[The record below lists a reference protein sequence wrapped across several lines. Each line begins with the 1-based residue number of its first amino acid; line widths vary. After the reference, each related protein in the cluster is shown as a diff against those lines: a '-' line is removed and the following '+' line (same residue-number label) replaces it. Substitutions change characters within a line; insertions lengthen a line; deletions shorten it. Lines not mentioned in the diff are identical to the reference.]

1 MSEWKRCLLGE
12 LITFGNGK
20 ARPKIDGN
28 VPVYGGNGILAYA
41 NQANYDDET
50 IVIGRVGAYC
60 GATYYEKGEIWVS
73 DNALS
78 AKAKNDNYP
87 QFLYYFLL
95 NLDLNQFAQGSSHP
109 LLTQTLL
116 KSIEVETTT
125 NISEQQAIA
134 SVLSSLD
141 DKIDLLQRQNQTLE
155 EMAATLFRQWFIEE
169 AKEDWEDGY
178 INQMISLQNGYAFKS
193 KDFSEIGIYKIIKIK
208 NIDNKIVDIVNTDF
222 VSEDIAKQCAD
233 KFQIKNGA
241 ILIAMTGA
249 EIGKLGIVP
258 KNSDNLLLN
267 QRVGMFLPKFNG
279 AEFLAYL
286 YFITDYGQ
294 EYIWNAATG
303 SAQPN
308 ISGYQIEQAPFP
320 IIPTSQLEQYGSR
333 IKPYF
338 DKLIDN
344 LGQIQ
349 TLQSLRDTLLPK
361 LISGEVRL
369 KGFEAVS

>member
-60 GATYYEKGEIWVS
+60 GATYYEKGEIWIS

-155 EMAATLFRQWFIEE
+155 QMAATLFRQWFIEE
-169 AKEDWEDGY
+169 AKEDWETYCLKDLANIY
-178 INQMISLQNGYAFKS
+178 IGRTPPRKESHWFSNSNKDYKWISIKDMADSGTFTIQTNEYLSKNTIDSFKIPVIPTNTVILS
-193 KDFSEIGIYKIIKIK
+193 FKMTVGRVKITLE
-208 NIDNKIVDIVNTDF
+208 DM
-222 VSEDIAKQCAD
+222 VSNEAIAQ
-233 KFQIKNGA
+233 FQIKK
-241 ILIAMTGA
+241 LIS
-249 EIGKLGIVP
+249 K
-258 KNSDNLLLN
+258 
-267 QRVGMFLPKFNG
+267 
-279 AEFLAYL
+279 EFLYCFLKQYNFDTLGSTSSIVTAVNTAL
-286 YFITDYGQ
+286 IKDIEVTIPNTELVEKFTDITYSMFNKIRD
-294 EYIWNAATG
+294 N
-303 SAQPN
+303 
-308 ISGYQIEQAPFP
+308 QI
-320 IIPTSQLEQYGSR
+320 
-333 IKPYF
+333 
-338 DKLIDN
+338 
-344 LGQIQ
+344 QIQ
-349 TLQSLRDTLLPK
+349 TLQSMRDTLLPK